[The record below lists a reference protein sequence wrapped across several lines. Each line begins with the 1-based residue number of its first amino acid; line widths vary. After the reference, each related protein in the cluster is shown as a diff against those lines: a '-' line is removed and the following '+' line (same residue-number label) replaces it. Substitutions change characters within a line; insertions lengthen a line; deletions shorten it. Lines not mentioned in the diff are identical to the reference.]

1 MEYREFVC
9 AAIETMNQ
17 KEGKNGIQ
25 AREHRAVKNNGKI
38 RVGLLLQE
46 TGSNLFPTIY
56 LEEYYEKFQKGE
68 TLEQIVSE
76 ISQLY
81 QKIKAKN
88 IIDVDSFFNLES
100 WKNKL
105 GIKVI
110 KTEKNRELLEE
121 IPHLDVLDLSLTF
134 YVILDRQ
141 CEGSATMQITNEYM
155 RQWNL
160 ETEELYEMAMRSA
173 VRLLPAEFCSLPD
186 MIRRITGI
194 EVEAIRGMQREC
206 QMYVLTNSSK
216 IQGAACMFY
225 PHVLEMIGEILKED
239 FYILPALFHQFCDIF
254 HILMILQQR
263 SVIILFDTFQNRLW
277 SSCQQNH
284 ISIFFHF
291 TYILTAHCS
300 TAAAGNNRPTCFLQ
314 LNQKIRLKIPE
325 ILFSVLFKNLR
336 NTHPLTIRDE
346 FIHFHNLHV
355 KPFSQSSCHRRFS
368 SSHKSDQYDIIIT

>member
-173 VRLLPAEFCSLPD
+173 VRLLPTEFCSLPD

-225 PHVLEMIGEILKED
+225 PIVFILVIAALVQFVEMFLKKAMPPLYQALGVYLPLITTNCAVLGVALTNVQKSYSIGAGVVNGVATAVGFLIAIVLMAGIREKIEYNDVLESFQGTPIVLVTAG
-239 FYILPALFHQFCDIF
+239 
-254 HILMILQQR
+254 LMAIA
-263 SVIILFDTFQNRLW
+263 
-277 SSCQQNH
+277 
-284 ISIFFHF
+284 FF
-291 TYILTAHCS
+291 
-300 TAAAGNNRPTCFLQ
+300 G
-314 LNQKIRLKIPE
+314 
-325 ILFSVLFKNLR
+325 FSGL
-336 NTHPLTIRDE
+336 I
-346 FIHFHNLHV
+346 
-355 KPFSQSSCHRRFS
+355 
-368 SSHKSDQYDIIIT
+368 

>member
-225 PHVLEMIGEILKED
+225 PHVLEMIGEILKEY
-239 FYILPALFHQFCDIF
+239 FYIHPSSIHEVILVPSDRIDNPSDLFTMVEDANRTVVALGDI
-254 HILMILQQR
+254 LSD
-263 SVIILFDTFQNRLW
+263 SVYYYNREK
-277 SSCQQNH
+277 
-284 ISIFFHF
+284 
-291 TYILTAHCS
+291 
-300 TAAAGNNRPTCFLQ
+300 
-314 LNQKIRLKIPE
+314 NQIVPVTEEKRI
-325 ILFSVLFKNLR
+325 V
-336 NTHPLTIRDE
+336 
-346 FIHFHNLHV
+346 
-355 KPFSQSSCHRRFS
+355 
-368 SSHKSDQYDIIIT
+368 

>member
-239 FYILPALFHQFCDIF
+239 FYILPSSIHE
-254 HILMILQQR
+254 
-263 SVIILFDTFQNRLW
+263 VIILPKSREIAKEELDAMVRVGDLIDTIEYDYPAFHLSMDCFWCEVASGELKLLEAEAARWLTKEELDSVQWLPADVTLIDKIK
-277 SSCQQNH
+277 SCM
-284 ISIFFHF
+284 S
-291 TYILTAHCS
+291 
-300 TAAAGNNRPTCFLQ
+300 
-314 LNQKIRLKIPE
+314 
-325 ILFSVLFKNLR
+325 
-336 NTHPLTIRDE
+336 
-346 FIHFHNLHV
+346 
-355 KPFSQSSCHRRFS
+355 
-368 SSHKSDQYDIIIT
+368 

>member
-141 CEGSATMQITNEYM
+141 CEGIATMQITNEYM

-239 FYILPALFHQFCDIF
+239 FYILPSSIHE
-254 HILMILQQR
+254 
-263 SVIILFDTFQNRLW
+263 VIILPKSKGIAKEELDAMIQDINHTQVDTEEVLSDHAYLYERGL
-277 SSCQQNH
+277 
-284 ISIFFHF
+284 
-291 TYILTAHCS
+291 
-300 TAAAGNNRPTCFLQ
+300 G
-314 LNQKIRLKIPE
+314 KIQMA
-325 ILFSVLFKNLR
+325 F
-336 NTHPLTIRDE
+336 
-346 FIHFHNLHV
+346 
-355 KPFSQSSCHRRFS
+355 
-368 SSHKSDQYDIIIT
+368 